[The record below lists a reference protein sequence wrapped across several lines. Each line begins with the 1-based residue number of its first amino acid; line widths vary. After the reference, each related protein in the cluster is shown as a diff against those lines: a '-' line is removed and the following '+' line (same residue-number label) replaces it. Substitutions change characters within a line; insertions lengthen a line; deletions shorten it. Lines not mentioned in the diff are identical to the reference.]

1 MVIQDQTDSAFQ
13 SSVLTEDFIDYIKS
27 VENPKFSAGPVHE
40 SAEGGNK
47 TYGYGHKLT
56 DTEKKFNNIYGIPLE
71 EINEQNSNKILMEDL
86 KKANNELVKNYGEQ
100 YINLDPRRKQMLI
113 DFQYNMGSGG
123 VELFKKFR
131 EALFTG
137 DEKTM
142 KKEYERGYYP
152 SDLDRKNKTNFKKLK
167 DRNARFFSEF
177 FIGE

>member
-1 MVIQDQTDSAFQ
+1 MVIQDQTESAFQ
-13 SSVLTEDFIDYIKS
+13 SSVFTDDFVDYMKS
-27 VENPKFSAGPVHE
+27 VENPKFSAGPVYE

-56 DTEKKFNNIYGIPLE
+56 DTEKKFSNIYGIPLE
-71 EINEQNSNKILMEDL
+71 DIDEQNSNKILRIDL
-86 KKANNELVKNYGEQ
+86 KKANDLLVKNYGQ
-100 YINLDPRRKQMLI
+100 KYIDLDPKRKQMLI

-123 VELFKKFR
+123 VDLFKKFR
-131 EALFTG
+131 EALFTN

-177 FIGE
+177 FDKE